1 MSTVLPYGSWP
12 SPITIDDV
20 LAGSVGLQELTGDDD
35 SVLWLES
42 LPDEDGRQSLVR
54 HRHGTSV
61 EVTPRPIS
69 VRSRVMEYGGGA
81 YHARGGWVVYCDD
94 HDGGVHVLEPDQDRR
109 PITPVTSPF
118 RYGGLRVHPRLGIAT
133 AIREDH
139 SGPGEAVTTVV
150 ALDLRTDNRDGGR
163 VLVSGADFYACADI
177 SADDRLA
184 WMEWNHP
191 SMPWDHTSV
200 RVGHLGGDGVSDV
213 VSVADAP
220 DAAATH
226 PQWLPDGR
234 LLLFTDTSGF
244 WVPTVWAGHELQPL
258 TDDEHDYAGPLWTLN
273 HEAAAGL
280 DDRSLVVAPFVSGRR
295 EIVRLSPDGERHR
308 FGEPRA
314 SVSSMTFADGQ
325 LWAIVGSQTGPAAV
339 VRIDPHSGRE
349 SVVRRAGDGTEAPVS
364 LARPL
369 AVAGRHGSVH
379 AWFYPPTPAGD
390 VEGPDDQRPPLIVL
404 THGGPTSMSTPDF
417 DLSTQFWTSRGF
429 GVVDVNY
436 SGSTGFG
443 RAYRNRLRGQ
453 WGVADVDDCVDTV
466 AHLALGD
473 AIDPTRVVITGGSAG
488 GYTTLQALVTSEIF
502 AAGVSRYGVGDLEL
516 LVRDTHKFESRY
528 LDSLVGPYPARR
540 ELYLARS
547 PIHHIGALRTP
558 MLLLQ
563 GLDDKVVPP
572 NQAEEMAA
580 AVRRRGLPVALVM
593 FEGEGHGF
601 RTVTGRRR
609 RLECEVSFF
618 AQLFGYTPAD
628 DVPRL
633 GVDNLEP
640 RGTTH

>member
-12 SPITIDDV
+12 SPITLDDV
-20 LAGSVGLQELTGDDD
+20 LGGSVGLQELTGDGD

-54 HRHGTSV
+54 HRHGTTV
-61 EVTPRPIS
+61 EITPRPIS

-81 YHARGGWVVYCDD
+81 YHARAGWVVYCDD
-94 HDGGVHVLEPDQDRR
+94 HDGGVHVLEPDQERR

-118 RYGGLRVHPRLGIAT
+118 RYGGLRVHPRLRIAT

-139 SGPGEAVTTVV
+139 SGPGEAVTAIV
-150 ALDLRTDNRDGGR
+150 ALDLDTDNRDGGR

-177 SADDRLA
+177 SPDGRLA
-184 WMEWNHP
+184 WMEWDHP
-191 SMPWDHTSV
+191 NMPWDQTRV
-200 RVGHLGGDGVSDV
+200 RVGRVQAASVTSIETVSDL
-213 VSVADAP
+213 P
-220 DAAATH
+220 DAAATR

-234 LLLFTDTSGF
+234 LLFFTDASGF
-244 WVPTVWAGHELQPL
+244 WTPHVWDGREVRSV
-258 TDDEHDYAGPLWTLN
+258 TGDEHDYAAPLWTLN
-273 HEAAAGL
+273 HDAAAGL
-280 DDRSLVVAPFVSGRR
+280 PDGSLVVAPFVAGRR
-295 EIVRLSPDGERHR
+295 EIVLLTPDGERR
-308 FGEPRA
+308 RLGEPWA
-314 SVSSMTFADGQ
+314 GLSSLAVADGQ
-325 LWAIVGSQTGPAAV
+325 IWAIAGNATAPAAV
-339 VRIDPHSGRE
+339 VRIDPRTGRE
-349 SVVRRAGDGTEAPVS
+349 STVRRAGDAPEAPVS
-364 LARPL
+364 VARPL
-369 AVAGRHGSVH
+369 TVAGRHGTVH
-379 AWFYPPTPAGD
+379 GWYYPPTPAGD
-390 VEGPDDQRPPLIVL
+390 IAAPPDERPPLIVL
-404 THGGPTSMSTPDF
+404 THGGPTSMTTPEF

-453 WGVADVDDCVDTV
+453 WGVADVDDCVDAV
-466 AHLALGD
+466 SHLDMD
-473 AIDPTRVVITGGSAG
+473 AAVDASRVIITGGSAG
-488 GYTTLQALVTSEIF
+488 GYTTLQALVSSDVF

-528 LDSLVGPYPARR
+528 LDSLVGPYPAQRD
-540 ELYLARS
+540 LYLARS
-547 PIHHIGALRTP
+547 PIHHLGALRTP

-563 GLDDKVVPP
+563 GLDDRVVPP
-572 NQAEEMAA
+572 NQAETMAR
-580 AVRRRGLPVALVM
+580 AVRDRGLPVALVM

-601 RTVTGRRR
+601 RSVAARRR

-633 GVDNLEP
+633 AIDNL
-640 RGTTH
+640 RSRDLR